1 MTLKELSAEPDKRS
15 VEEGLNFNEVD
26 GKSCALRIV
35 IIG

>member
-1 MTLKELSAEPDKRS
+1 MTLSELSADPERRS